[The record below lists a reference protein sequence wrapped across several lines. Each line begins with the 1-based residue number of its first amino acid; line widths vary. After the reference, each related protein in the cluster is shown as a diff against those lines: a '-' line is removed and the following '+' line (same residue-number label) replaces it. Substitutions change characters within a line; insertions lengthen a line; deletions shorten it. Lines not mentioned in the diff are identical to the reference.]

1 MPKSV
6 SQNVKYIAALGIAL
20 AACVIS
26 ATLGCHRT
34 AYRQKADA
42 EVAELIRRG
51 QVDSRWDLLKT
62 GVYPRRESRLYDP
75 FCPDAEPMPP
85 DDPVS
90 HELMHSVDGKK
101 GWPHWH
107 DNGDTFYVENPFW
120 RAYLPRDDRGVVVLD
135 RSKAVELALV
145 HSRDY
150 QRNLEN
156 LYLSAL
162 NVTAERF
169 RFDVQFFGGNSTFF
183 TADGPDRSPAGSISR
198 LTTDTDLQARKLTA
212 TGAEL
217 LVGFANSL
225 VWQFSGA
232 DSYASASIL
241 NFSILQPLL
250 RTGGRAVVLES
261 LTQAERALLANI
273 RQMARYQKGF
283 YLQVVTGTSPGA
295 GPSSGN
301 LTIGSL
307 SPQVSAGRG
316 GVLGLLQSQ
325 VQIRNQEQNVL
336 GLEGVYQLLLAAH
349 EADRID
355 RFQVDLALQS
365 LLNAQNRLLS
375 LRSAYETQLDA
386 FKVQLGLPPEVEME
400 IDDPLLRRFDLIDPE
415 LLTTQREAND
425 LLRQLRDPETP
436 LPPDWTDR
444 LRSIQESIKRQ
455 VESVK
460 TDLERLAAAVPERE
474 QNIRELYSG
483 PDSVLAG
490 GVDAETAISE
500 LRSRFKTVVENYRL
514 LLEGSVPGVRGEVR
528 AERKPMRETLEQMQE
543 FLDRPD
549 DVSKRLLTE
558 LETAVA
564 QLRGESE
571 TAAAEVQRLEKLLES
586 AGETELPLLEQ
597 QYIDARVKAQTAAD
611 RLAEKEAELATA
623 KAQPR
628 QILASDLLEPLI
640 IQLSDLSLIQVR
652 ARLDQVALTPVTLS
666 PEEALMIARQNRLD
680 WMNARAALVDQWRQI
695 QIAANRLRSD
705 LDVTFSG
712 DMQTIGDNPLGFHST
727 TGQLRVGFRFDAPLT
742 RLVER
747 NQYRAALI
755 SYQRARRD
763 YYAFEDQVSQS
774 LRETLRNIRLSQNTF
789 ELRRSSVLVAIA
801 QSDVAGERLR
811 APPAPGET
819 PRFGSTTARDVV
831 QALSGLL
838 DAQNAFLAAWVEYE
852 VQRMS
857 LDFQLDTM
865 QLDERGLW
873 IDPGP
878 IRGGPFVPEEN
889 SGEAPPP
896 APPAA
901 LPNFPETSTDR
912 SAEGAA
918 GRQIA
923 RAGEETQ
930 PPRNGTETQA
940 SSPTLRNLADR
951 IRRAQSGL
959 SPGLAMPAPAYSD
972 ENPHG
977 ESAAKS
983 PQAQPA
989 PRSSIVP
996 VSGHT
1001 AIPGGTVRAEAE
1013 NGKAQ
1018 AENGK
1023 ARSQLPDAFLPPINM
1038 LLGADED
1045 PADAMVDLP

>member
-1 MPKSV
+1 MTSLPHKRTMLPL
-6 SQNVKYIAALGIAL
+6 ALVFVL
-20 AACVIS
+20 LTCVLGV
-26 ATLGCHRT
+26 TVGCHRT
-34 AYRQKADA
+34 AYRRHADA
-42 EVAELIRRG
+42 EVRQLIDRG

-62 GVYPRRESRLYDP
+62 GIYPSRESRMYDP

-90 HELMHSVDGKK
+90 HQLMHRVDGKN

-162 NVTAERF
+162 SVTAERF

-183 TADGPDRSPAGSISR
+183 AADGPDRSPSGSISR
-198 LTTDTDLQARKLTA
+198 LNTDTDVRAEKLTA

-250 RTGGRAVVLES
+250 RAGGRAVVLES
-261 LTQAERALLANI
+261 LTQAERSLLANI

-283 YLQVVTGTSPGA
+283 YLQIVTGTNPGA

-301 LTIGSL
+301 LSIGSL

-336 GLEGVYQLLLAAH
+336 GLQGVYELLLAAH

-375 LRSAYETQLDA
+375 LRSAYESQLDA
-386 FKVQLGLPPEVEME
+386 FKIQLGLPPEVPVE
-400 IDDPLLRRFDLIDPE
+400 IEDSLLHRFDLIDPE
-415 LLTTQREAND
+415 LLSTQRQAND

-436 LPPDWTDR
+436 LPPDWSDR
-444 LRSIQESIKRQ
+444 LRSLQVAIQHQIE
-455 VESVK
+455 VVK
-460 TDLERLAAAVPERE
+460 NDLERLAAMIPQRE
-474 QNIRELYSG
+474 ANIRELYGKSNSALLSG
-483 PDSVLAG
+483 L
-490 GVDAETAISE
+490 DAESAIRD
-500 LRSRFKTVVENYRL
+500 LQSRFKTVVENYRL
-514 LLEGSVPGVRGEVR
+514 LLEGSIPGVRGETR
-528 AERKPMRETLEQMQE
+528 AERQPMRESLQKMQK
-543 FLDRPD
+543 FLDNPD
-549 DVSKRLLTE
+549 AVSQKLLTD
-558 LETAVA
+558 LEATVA
-564 QLRGESE
+564 QLRGQAD
-571 TAAAEVQRLEKLLES
+571 TATAEVQRIEQQLEQ
-586 AGETELPLLEQ
+586 ANQTELPLLEQ
-597 QYIDARVKAQTAAD
+597 RYVDARVRAQAAQD
-611 RLAEKEAELATA
+611 RLAEKEKELETL

-628 QILASDLLEPLI
+628 QILASDLLEPLT

-652 ARLDQVALTPVTLS
+652 ARLDQVSLTPVTTS
-666 PEEALMIARQNRLD
+666 PEEALEIARRNRLD

-712 DMQTIGDNPLGFHST
+712 DMSTIGDNPFGFHST
-727 TGQLRVGFRFDAPLT
+727 TGELQVGFRFDAPLT

-763 YYAFEDQVSQS
+763 YYAFEDQIAQS
-774 LRETLRNIRLSQNTF
+774 LRDTLRNIRLSQNTF

-811 APPAPGET
+811 APPQPGET
-819 PRFGSTTARDVV
+819 PRFGATTARDVV

-838 DAQNAFLAAWVEYE
+838 DAQNSFLAAWVDYE

-889 SGEAPPP
+889 TEEATPAPPP
-896 APPAA
+896 AELPPFPTTSNGKREASATAQQVAA
-901 LPNFPETSTDR
+901 RIDLSPNST
-912 SAEGAA
+912 GGVAA
-918 GRQIA
+918 
-923 RAGEETQ
+923 
-930 PPRNGTETQA
+930 RNV
-940 SSPTLRNLADR
+940 SPTLWNLAER
-951 IRRAQSGL
+951 IQKAREGL
-959 SPGLAMPAPAYSD
+959 PTALQPAPAMST
-972 ENPHG
+972 
-977 ESAAKS
+977 AS
-983 PQAQPA
+983 PVSTASPA
-989 PRSSIVP
+989 SQRATSPGGVSHAIPAVVPRSSAKDGLTP
-996 VSGHT
+996 TS
-1001 AIPGGTVRAEAE
+1001 A
-1013 NGKAQ
+1013 
-1018 AENGK
+1018 
-1023 ARSQLPDAFLPPINM
+1023 ARERQTDFTQLPEEALPSIDM
-1038 LLGADED
+1038 LLEG
-1045 PADAMVDLP
+1045 PTDAQEEPIETIFESP

>member
-1 MPKSV
+1 MAEPRSHYAKRF
-6 SQNVKYIAALGIAL
+6 ATLGFAFL
-20 AACVIS
+20 ACVAS

-42 EVAELIRRG
+42 EVAQLIDRG

-62 GVYPRRESRLYDP
+62 GIYPRRESRMYDP

-90 HELMHSVDGKK
+90 HQLMHRVDGKK

-120 RAYLPRDDRGVVVLD
+120 RAYLPRDERGVVVLD
-135 RSKAVELALV
+135 RSKAVELGLV

-162 NVTAERF
+162 SVTAERF

-198 LTTDTDLQARKLTA
+198 MNVDTDAQARKLTA

-225 VWQFSGA
+225 VWQFSGT

-295 GPSSGN
+295 GPSAGN

-336 GLEGVYQLLLAAH
+336 GLQGVYELLLAAH

-365 LLNAQNRLLS
+365 LLNAQNRLMS
-375 LRSAYETQLDA
+375 LRAAYETQLDA
-386 FKVQLGLPPEVEME
+386 FKVQLGLPPEVAME
-400 IDDPLLRRFDLIDPE
+400 IDDPLLGRFDLIDPE
-415 LLTTQREAND
+415 LLTAQREANE
-425 LLRQLRDPETP
+425 LLRQLRDPQTP
-436 LPPDWTDR
+436 LPADWPDR
-444 LRSIQESIKRQ
+444 LRSIQASIKQQ
-455 VESVK
+455 VAIVK
-460 TDLERLAAAVPERE
+460 EDLERLAAAVPQRE
-474 QNIRELYSG
+474 QNIRELYSE
-483 PDSVLAG
+483 PESVLAG
-490 GVDAETAISE
+490 GVNVETAIQE

-514 LLEGSVPGVRGEVR
+514 LLEGTVPGVRGEVR
-528 AERKPMRETLEQMQE
+528 AQRKPMLETLQQMQD
-543 FLDRPD
+543 FLDHPD
-549 DVSKRLLTE
+549 EVSQKLLTD
-558 LETAVA
+558 LETAA
-564 QLRGESE
+564 ARLRSEAE
-571 TAAAEVQRLEKLLES
+571 TAAAEVQRLEKQLES
-586 AGETELPLLEQ
+586 AEESQLSLLEQ
-597 QYIDARVKAQTAAD
+597 QYIDARVRAQTAAD
-611 RLAEKEAELATA
+611 RLADKERELEIA

-652 ARLDQVALTPVTLS
+652 ARLDQVSLTPVTLS
-666 PEEALMIARQNRLD
+666 PEEALEIARRNRLD

-712 DMQTIGDNPLGFHST
+712 DMQTIGDNPFGFHST
-727 TGQLRVGFRFDAPLT
+727 TGELRVGLRFDAPLT

-763 YYAFEDQVSQS
+763 YYAFEDQISQS
-774 LRETLRNIRLSQNTF
+774 LRDTLRNIRLSQNTF

-811 APPAPGET
+811 APPQPGET
-819 PRFGSTTARDVV
+819 PRFGATTARDVV

-865 QLDERGLW
+865 QLDDRGLW

-889 SGEAPPP
+889 SGP
-896 APPAA
+896 AQPQALPAE
-901 LPNFPETSTDR
+901 LPNFPVTSTNR
-912 SAEGAA
+912 PAEGTT
-918 GRQIA
+918 GRQVTA
-923 RAGEETQ
+923 TGAGTPVSRSEGEA
-930 PPRNGTETQA
+930 NA
-940 SSPTLRNLADR
+940 VSPTLRKLADR
-951 IRRAQSGL
+951 IQQARGGL
-959 SPGLAMPAPAYSD
+959 PPALAVSAAPTPAAPATT
-972 ENPHG
+972 P
-977 ESAAKS
+977 SAA
-983 PQAQPA
+983 QAVSNP
-989 PRSSIVP
+989 SVIP
-996 VSGHT
+996 VSGQT
-1001 AIPGGTVRAEAE
+1001 GLPGGVRPVPAAE
-1013 NGKAQ
+1013 NREPKDAS
-1018 AENGK
+1018 
-1023 ARSQLPDAFLPPINM
+1023 RLPDEFLPSIDI
-1038 LLGADED
+1038 LLDAQEA
-1045 PADAMVDLP
+1045 PADSIFVTP

>member
-1 MPKSV
+1 MADST
-6 SQNVKYIAALGIAL
+6 SQHIKCLTTLGIAL
-20 AACVIS
+20 AVCVIG

-34 AYRQKADA
+34 AYRRTADA
-42 EVAELIRRG
+42 EVAQLIERG
-51 QVDSRWDLLKT
+51 QVDSRWDLMKT
-62 GVYPRRESRLYDP
+62 GIYPRRESRMYDP

-90 HELMHSVDGKK
+90 HELMHCVDGKK

-107 DNGDTFYVENPFW
+107 DDGDTFYVENPFW

-135 RSKAVELALV
+135 RSKAVDLALV

-198 LTTDTDLQARKLTA
+198 LNVDTDVQARKLTA

-250 RTGGRAVVLES
+250 RSGGRAVVLES

-283 YLQVVTGTSPGA
+283 YLQVVTGTSPGT

-336 GLEGVYQLLLAAH
+336 GLQGVYELLLAAH

-386 FKVQLGLPPEVEME
+386 FKVQLGLPPEVAME

-415 LLTTQREAND
+415 LLTAQREANE
-425 LLRQLRDPETP
+425 LLRQLRDPDTP
-436 LPPDWTDR
+436 LPPDWTDH
-444 LRSIQESIKRQ
+444 LRSLQESIKQQ
-455 VESVK
+455 VEIVK
-460 TDLERLAAAVPERE
+460 GDLERLAAAVPQRE

-490 GVDAETAISE
+490 GVDAERAIEE

-528 AERKPMRETLEQMQE
+528 AERKPMQETLQQMQE
-543 FLDRPD
+543 FLDHPEE
-549 DVSKRLLTE
+549 VAQRLVTE
-558 LETAVA
+558 LETATA
-564 QLRGESE
+564 QLRTESE
-571 TAAAEVQRLEKLLES
+571 KAAAEVQRLEKQLES
-586 AGETELPLLEQ
+586 AEEAELPLLEQ
-597 QYIDARVKAQTAAD
+597 QYIDARVQAQTAAD
-611 RLAEKEAELATA
+611 RLAEKEKELEAA

-652 ARLDQVALTPVTLS
+652 ARLDQVSLTPVTLS
-666 PEEALMIARQNRLD
+666 PEEALEIARRNRLD

-712 DMQTIGDNPLGFHST
+712 DMQTIGDNPFGFHST
-727 TGQLRVGFRFDAPLT
+727 TGELRVGFRFDAPLT

-763 YYAFEDQVSQS
+763 YYAFEDQISQS
-774 LRETLRNIRLSQNTF
+774 LRDTLRNIRLSQNTF

-811 APPAPGET
+811 APPQPGET
-819 PRFGSTTARDVV
+819 PRFGATTARDVV

-865 QLDERGLW
+865 QLDDRGLW

-889 SGEAPPP
+889 PGAAQPQVPP
-896 APPAA
+896 AE
-901 LPNFPETSTDR
+901 LPNFPATTTNPT
-912 SAEGAA
+912 
-918 GRQIA
+918 
-923 RAGEETQ
+923 AGEETARPIAMTGEGTQ
-930 PPRNGTETQA
+930 NLRGTTETQEA
-940 SSPTLRNLADR
+940 SPTLRKLADR
-951 IRRAQSGL
+951 IQKARGGL
-959 SPGLAMPAPAYSD
+959 PPALAVSARPGPNSDAATTPVAPPTSP
-972 ENPHG
+972 
-977 ESAAKS
+977 
-983 PQAQPA
+983 
-989 PRSSIVP
+989 SSVIP
-996 VSGHT
+996 VSGHEGL
-1001 AIPGGTVRAEAE
+1001 PGGDTSGQWAKDGETHDPA
-1013 NGKAQ
+1013 K
-1018 AENGK
+1018 
-1023 ARSQLPDAFLPPINM
+1023 LPDQLLPPIGM
-1038 LLGADED
+1038 LLDAQED
-1045 PADAMVDLP
+1045 PADAVFVSP

>member
-1 MPKSV
+1 MAELRSHHV
-6 SQNVKYIAALGIAL
+6 RRFSTLGFALL
-20 AACVIS
+20 ACVTG

-34 AYRQKADA
+34 AYRQKADS
-42 EVAELIRRG
+42 EVAQLIERG
-51 QVDSRWDLLKT
+51 QVDSRWDLQKT
-62 GVYPRRESRLYDP
+62 GIYPRRESRMYDP

-90 HELMHSVDGKK
+90 HQLMHRVDGKK

-120 RAYLPRDDRGVVVLD
+120 RAYLPRDERGVVVLD

-198 LTTDTDLQARKLTA
+198 MNVDTDAQARKLTA

-225 VWQFSGA
+225 VWQFSGS

-295 GPSSGN
+295 GPSAGN
-301 LTIGSL
+301 LAIGSL

-336 GLEGVYQLLLAAH
+336 GLQGVYELLLAAH

-365 LLNAQNRLLS
+365 LLNAQNRLMS
-375 LRSAYETQLDA
+375 LRAAYETQLDA
-386 FKVQLGLPPEVEME
+386 FKVQLGLPPEVAME
-400 IDDPLLRRFDLIDPE
+400 IDDPLLRRFDLIDPD
-415 LLTTQREAND
+415 LLTAQREANE
-425 LLRQLRDPETP
+425 LLRQLRDPQTP
-436 LPPDWTDR
+436 LPADWTDR
-444 LRSIQESIKRQ
+444 LRSIQASIRQ
-455 VESVK
+455 QVDIVK
-460 TDLERLAAAVPERE
+460 ADLERLAAAVPQRE

-483 PDSVLAG
+483 SDSVLEG
-490 GVDAETAISE
+490 GVEVEKAIQE
-500 LRSRFKTVVENYRL
+500 LRSRFNTVVENYRL

-528 AERKPMRETLEQMQE
+528 AERKPMRETLQQMQE
-543 FLDRPD
+543 FLDHPD
-549 DVSKRLLTE
+549 EVSQKLLTD
-558 LETAVA
+558 LEAATA
-564 QLRGESE
+564 QLRSESE
-571 TAAAEVQRLEKLLES
+571 TAAAEVQRLEKQLES
-586 AGETELPLLEQ
+586 AEEAELPLLEQ
-597 QYIDARVKAQTAAD
+597 QYIDARVRAQTAAD
-611 RLAEKEAELATA
+611 RLAEKEKELEAA
-623 KAQPR
+623 KSQPR
-628 QILASDLLEPLI
+628 QVLASDLLEPLI

-666 PEEALMIARQNRLD
+666 PEEALEIARRNRLD

-705 LDVTFSG
+705 LDLTFSG
-712 DMQTIGDNPLGFHST
+712 DMQTIGDNPFGFHST
-727 TGQLRVGFRFDAPLT
+727 TGELRVGLRFDAPLT

-763 YYAFEDQVSQS
+763 YYAFEDQISQS

-811 APPAPGET
+811 APPQPGET
-819 PRFGSTTARDVV
+819 PRFGATTARDVV

-865 QLDERGLW
+865 QLDDRGLW

-889 SGEAPPP
+889 PGAAQPQVPP
-896 APPAA
+896 AE
-901 LPNFPETSTDR
+901 LPNFPVTSTPR
-912 SAEGAA
+912 PAEDTTGRRAAATAA
-918 GRQIA
+918 G
-923 RAGEETQ
+923 TQ
-930 PPRNGTETQA
+930 PSGGEDA
-940 SSPTLRNLADR
+940 AIAASPTLRKLADR
-951 IRRAQSGL
+951 IQQARSGVPAAL
-959 SPGLAMPAPAYSD
+959 AVTAAPSPNAP
-972 ENPHG
+972 
-977 ESAAKS
+977 SAAPS
-983 PQAQPA
+983 AAQAVSN
-989 PRSSIVP
+989 SSIIP
-996 VSGHT
+996 VSGRT
-1001 AIPGGTVRAEAE
+1001 EVSGGVAT
-1013 NGKAQ
+1013 AQ
-1018 AENGK
+1018 AVESK
-1023 ARSQLPDAFLPPINM
+1023 APKDPSRLPDEFLPPIEM
-1038 LLGADED
+1038 LL
-1045 PADAMVDLP
+1045 DAQEAPGDSIFASP